1 MFTFINGRSLNA
13 RLSNWSLI
21 KQFLSKKNLP
31 ISKDLIEATMHGKD
45 DGAEALLEQTYQLLT
60 NKTWVIHRS
69 LIDWVHSFDSCFRA
83 FADPSN
89 ERTSDFTDHSY
100 QQNLAHLER
109 AHASK
114 LIKNNLKIS
123 ELMTD
128 PSYAYQAKRVSDR
141 FWSTDILHC
150 RLLDLECK
158 YCQPIQTR
166 SSKYSHWFSWSIRY
180 QTESSGTL
188 LTQTSPAEFQRSRVV

>member
-1 MFTFINGRSLNA
+1 MCSASLPAKDCIVFAFVARDLSNGYAFAEILHAYFPHDINMFAFINGRSLNA

-21 KQFLSKKNLP
+21 RQFLSKKNLP
-31 ISKDLIEATMHGKD
+31 ISKDLIEATIHGKEE
-45 DGAEALLEQTYQLLT
+45 GAEGLLEQTYQLLT
-60 NKTWVIHRS
+60 NKTWVIPRN
-69 LIDWVHSFDSCFRA
+69 LIDWLHSFDSCFRA

-89 ERTSDFTDHSY
+89 ERTRDFTDHSY

-128 PSYAYQAKRVSDR
+128 PSYAYQAKRVSDH
-141 FWSTDILHC
+141 FWSMHVLHC
-150 RLLDLECK
+150 RSRDLEC
-158 YCQPIQTR
+158 
-166 SSKYSHWFSWSIRY
+166 
-180 QTESSGTL
+180 
-188 LTQTSPAEFQRSRVV
+188 